1 MSKRKYAVL
10 TKAQGKIVTSLIKK
24 GYSQKYAAKKIK
36 IAKKSVSIF
45 VKKKKIGK
53 RVASPFWHDVKVVKE
68 GLGMSHRDATTTVRG
83 SPKWVN
89 KRWNRMA
96 AWRRRLAT
104 APVGR
109 GEKGGYSPKETI
121 QKRFMEARNL
131 HTQNEFRMAWEANE
145 S

>member
-1 MSKRKYAVL
+1 MKKQTIASL
-10 TKAQGKIVTSLIKK
+10 TKK
-24 GYSQKYAAKKIK
+24 GYSQKK
-36 IAKKSVSIF
+36 IAKTLGIRKMKV
-45 VKKKKIGK
+45 VTYQKTHKIGK
-53 RVASPFWHDVKVVKE
+53 RVASPFWSDVKTVKKA
-68 GLGMSHRDATTTVRG
+68 LGVGHTEATYIVKN
-83 SPKWVN
+83 SSKWVN

-109 GEKGGYSPKETI
+109 GREGGYSPKETI